1 MPNSALLH
9 HEVKYDD
16 IKNRTVF
23 ILSLFRGIIKVEK
36 LFFTFLKRDQLLMPQ
51 RSGEVKENKN
61 SFRLS
66 FLPQFGFSVLNTG
79 NLEVFLYIIKKY
91 WRNTLQKKC
100 QEKLTTG
107 GMRYKKCTTPS
118 NF

>member
-1 MPNSALLH
+1 MFFL
-9 HEVKYDD
+9 
-16 IKNRTVF
+16 
-23 ILSLFRGIIKVEK
+23 LSLFHGIIKGEK

-61 SFRLS
+61 SFRLYS

-79 NLEVFLYIIKKY
+79 NLDDFLHIKKC

-100 QEKLTTG
+100 QEKFDY
-107 GMRYKKCTTPS
+107 R
-118 NF
+118 